1 MLEFPVEGS
10 IAVCQVVEE
19 DTMVVAQEAFEVVL
33 MEVEVASILRAVE
46 EEHILVVE
54 ELASSWQDQ
63 VDMLA
68 SLQVVEVQ
76 LEEVA
81 DMVSSQTFQV
91 ASKKCYN
98 LIIYDIGQIFVYALQ
113 TSKQLLF
120 RIQEFYK
127 RFKILV
133 TVRCISYVNER

>member
-81 DMVSSQTFQV
+81 DMVSSQTFRSPV
-91 ASKKCYN
+91 KSV
-98 LIIYDIGQIFVYALQ
+98 II
-113 TSKQLLF
+113 
-120 RIQEFYK
+120 
-127 RFKILV
+127 
-133 TVRCISYVNER
+133 